1 MFSFFAKSDKSELVI
16 KEKKGGILGK
26 VKKNIEGKKK
36 KRKRL
41 RKKSSTG
48 RGGGG

>member
-36 KRKRL
+36 
-41 RKKSSTG
+41 
-48 RGGGG
+48 RGKD